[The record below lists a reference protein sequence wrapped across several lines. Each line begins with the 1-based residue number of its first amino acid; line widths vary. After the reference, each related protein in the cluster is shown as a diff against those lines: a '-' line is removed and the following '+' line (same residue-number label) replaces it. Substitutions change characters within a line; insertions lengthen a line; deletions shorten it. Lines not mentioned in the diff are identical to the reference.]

1 MTQDSSNDTV
11 IERVFCAP
19 RDLVWQAWTDSA
31 HVAKWWGLGGLKTL
45 STNSTCAWAAPGA
58 TS

>member
-31 HVAKWWGLGGLKTL
+31 HVAKW
-45 STNSTCAWAAPGA
+45 
-58 TS
+58 